1 MDDKSIPWSSIL
13 KAFDKHKKKSVSPF
27 AAFTDIVIDMASKE
41 AMKDNPNPTLIQL
54 GVEACLARG
63 RMTEA
68 LFLSTDISNIKIKS
82 LRAIA
87 LFSLGDSDGL
97 RGIKKRL
104 GEEIHEESAPEDR
117 IRLSTVKVLLAAS
130 ERDMSV
136 IACVMEF
143 DNLLES
149 HPDQANNPLL
159 ETMFCLFVV
168 GRLLIEV
175 GEMTRTLR
183 LADTL
188 ETMARSRKHRP
199 FIALAENLRG
209 NVYNRQGD
217 IAKAEEHYLQLK
229 EISEKLSFSLG
240 LGMALNNLGTLRL
253 SSVKLEEAMEFL
265 EGAYELMEIP
275 SAKITTLANLAEI
288 AMNLGKF
295 EESEAYLKE
304 AIRMESKAKT
314 GIIEIY
320 AYYAILLTKTKRVS
334 KAKKYLKMIEGVVET
349 SEKPIQKGIF
359 LYARGFYELYS
370 NKSKQALTAF
380 QEVLRIGKEND
391 IFELIIRSKLEMA
404 RTHMLAYETSKDP
417 IDQIEVTYHIDDLIQ
432 IAREQRLGSLYA
444 EALLLRSDSLR
455 IAGKNREAKAA
466 LERVIGIASFE
477 VDSRLDDV
485 ARKKLELIDSP
496 SSKDKTL
503 DQIRFDKAIDR
514 VSSFK
519 TNAKIREVPRPQ
531 LSALIAL
538 NRSSGLPDF
547 VHYFDSSL
555 QVDSSIVSGFITAI
569 AAFSTEFMGDKGL
582 LRSINHEGF
591 TLMMEHT
598 KNRIIAL
605 VASKETFD
613 IRYLLRD
620 FAQQFDIIYPD
631 TLTEGGKIR
640 QDFDEAL
647 ALIEEVFGS

>member
-1 MDDKSIPWSSIL
+1 
-13 KAFDKHKKKSVSPF
+13 
-27 AAFTDIVIDMASKE
+27 
-41 AMKDNPNPTLIQL
+41 MKDNPNPTLIQL